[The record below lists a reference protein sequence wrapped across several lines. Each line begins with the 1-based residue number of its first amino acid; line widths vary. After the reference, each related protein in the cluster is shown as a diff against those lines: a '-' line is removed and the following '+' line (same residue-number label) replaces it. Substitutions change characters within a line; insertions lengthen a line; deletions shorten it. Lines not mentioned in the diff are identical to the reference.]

1 MNYRQRKSLLLSLV
15 LDKAKLR
22 MPSLKKS
29 LQELPK
35 AREEPRHDVELPL
48 DKLILKLLTLPPRLT
63 WLHSEEVVV
72 TLTATLTTLYTRP
85 RWLERQ
91 KRKPRTT
98 MAGVLLLSLLSKLQT
113 PGLQV
118 SLLRHQFLNSYLLR
132 ILTSTPSRLQM
143 PRRKP

>member
-1 MNYRQRKSLLLSLV
+1 MNYRQKKSLLLSLV

-22 MPSLKKS
+22 MLSLKKS
-29 LQELPK
+29 LQELLK
-35 AREEPRHDVELPL
+35 AREELLRDVGLPL
-48 DKLILKLLTLPPRLT
+48 DKLILKLLTLLPRST
-63 WLHSEEVVV
+63 WLHLEEAVA
-72 TLTATLTTLYTRP
+72 TLTATLTTLCTRP
-85 RWLERQ
+85 KWLERQ

-98 MAGVLLLSLLSKLQT
+98 MTGVLLLSLHNKLQT

-118 SLLRHQFLNSYLLR
+118 SLLRHQFLHLLR